1 MERVQYCAPVL
12 LKGVLMKS
20 SLLLMSLVVLLVTV
34 GCQGEATTTTT
45 AEKTP
50 PAVTGNSAP
59 VTTTQV
65 VNQTVEASCGQCKF
79 DMKGKDGCDLAVR
92 IDGKAYFV
100 DGSGLD
106 DHGDAHGDDG
116 LCNCIRQATVTGEIK
131 DGRFVST
138 AFELLPLNKDEDK

>member
-1 MERVQYCAPVL
+1 
-12 LKGVLMKS
+12 MKS
-20 SLLLMSLVVLLVTV
+20 SLLSMSLVVLFVVV
-34 GCQGEATTTTT
+34 GCQGEFTTSTT
-45 AEKTP
+45 AEKTS
-50 PAVTGNSAP
+50 PAVTENSAP

-65 VNQTVEASCGQCKF
+65 VNQMVEASCGQCKF
-79 DMKGKDGCDLAVR
+79 GMTDKKGCDLAVR
-92 IDGKAYFV
+92 IDGQAYFV

-106 DHGDAHGDDG
+106 DHGDAHGEDG